1 MKKHTFFEISYKD
14 FHIRYG
20 NATEYDDICLIEYQ
34 KDENFLIEFSKD
46 IFGIIPKIIKWFL
59 KNYNI
64 SNQNPQPE

>member
-20 NATEYDDICLIEYQ
+20 NAMEYDSNNIHLIEYQ

-46 IFGIIPKIIKWFL
+46 IFGVIPKIIKWIFEKL
-59 KNYNI
+59 
-64 SNQNPQPE
+64 